1 MAYYM
6 IQVAYA
12 PEAVKTL
19 IKKPHDR
26 TKVVRAAVE
35 KLGGRLEGFWYSF
48 GPYDAV
54 LIVEMPD
61 NASAAALPLAAV
73 AGGAIRAGATTPLLT
88 VQEAIV
94 AMKKAGKSGYR
105 PPGK

>member
-1 MAYYM
+1 M

-12 PEAVKTL
+12 PEAIRTL
-19 IKKPHDR
+19 MKKPHDR
-26 TKVVRAAVE
+26 TKVVRASIE

-48 GPYDAV
+48 GSYDAV
-54 LIVEMPD
+54 VIAEMPD
-61 NASAAALPLAAV
+61 NSSAAALPLAAI
-73 AGGAIRAGATTPLLT
+73 ASGAIKAGATTPLLT